1 MQLMHHLC
9 ITMAKRLTITIDDAL
24 EAAIREAPK
33 RLAIPRDSS
42 ESERLRAYARLG
54 YQTAL
59 EREIDVKRLETYQ
72 RWADDPE
79 MGVVAEAAFE
89 AAVEDGFFRDE

>member
-1 MQLMHHLC
+1 
-9 ITMAKRLTITIDDAL
+9 MAKRLTITIDDAL

-42 ESERLRAYARLG
+42 DSERLRAYARLG

-59 EREIDVKRLETYQ
+59 EREIDAQRLETYR

-79 MGVVAEAAFE
+79 MGVFSEAASR
-89 AAVEDGFFRDE
+89 AAAKAGLFRDD

>member
-1 MQLMHHLC
+1 MC
-9 ITMAKRLTITIDDAL
+9 ITMTKRLTITIDDAL

-33 RLAIPRDSS
+33 RLAIERDSS
-42 ESERLRAYARLG
+42 DSERLRAYARLG

-79 MGVVAEAAFE
+79 MGVFVEAASR
-89 AAVEDGFFRDE
+89 AAAKDGLFRDE

>member
-1 MQLMHHLC
+1 
-9 ITMAKRLTITIDDAL
+9 MAKRLTITIDDAL

-33 RLAIPRDSS
+33 RLAMQRDSS
-42 ESERLRAYARLG
+42 DSERLRAYARLG

-59 EREIDVKRLETYQ
+59 EREIDVKRLETYR

-79 MGVVAEAAFE
+79 MGVFVEAASR
-89 AAVEDGFFRDE
+89 AAAKAGLFRDD